1 MLTGFLFL
9 LFLKTHPS
17 KQIKVSTTVLR
28 YITKRG
34 RSYVGRS
41 IKSYC
46 TFVFD
51 IWTFKNYTGII
62 DCDLSKYIYRQMRSN
77 LKWVK
82 KLANIG
88 KKNHQRYARL
98 FCT

>member
-1 MLTGFLFL
+1 MFLC
-9 LFLKTHPS
+9 T
-17 KQIKVSTTVLR
+17 
-28 YITKRG
+28 
-34 RSYVGRS
+34 RS

-62 DCDLSKYIYRQMRSN
+62 DRDLFKYIYRQMRSN

-88 KKNHQRYARL
+88 KKIIKDMQDYSVHKNSCL
-98 FCT
+98 GKS